1 MCRRRLALLLA
12 LSLIS
17 GYAPLC
23 PKAGAQAQSTDK
35 AKSQDQTVTKPNAQA
50 GQKQQPAPSEKQIEK
65 VMHDVFNVGV
75 GQRMTVFL
83 RNGDTLHGTLA
94 QIREETFEVSEVDMR
109 QTLTVRYDEVK
120 KVRSGYGGVNLFTG
134 KTTNAPPRGVRIA
147 LFSGLAFLLALPIIM
162 IATSKN

>member
-1 MCRRRLALLLA
+1 MCRRCSALVLA
-12 LSLIS
+12 LSLIACYS
-17 GYAPLC
+17 PLRLN
-23 PKAGAQAQSTDK
+23 ARAQAQSTDK

-120 KVRSGYGGVNLFTG
+120 KIRGGYGGVNLFTG

>member
-12 LSLIS
+12 LSLILS
-17 GYAPLC
+17 YAPLC

-35 AKSQDQTVTKPNAQA
+35 AKSQDQTVTKPHAQA
-50 GQKQQPAPSEKQIEK
+50 GQKQQPAPSEKQTEK

-120 KVRSGYGGVNLFTG
+120 KIRSGYGGVNLFTG

-147 LFSGLAFLLALPIIM
+147 LFSALATLLAIPIIM
-162 IATSKN
+162 VVTAKN

>member
-1 MCRRRLALLLA
+1 LLLA
-12 LSLIS
+12 LSLILS
-17 GYAPLC
+17 YAPLC
-23 PKAGAQAQSTDK
+23 PKAGAQAQSTDQ
-35 AKSQDQTVTKPNAQA
+35 ARSQDQTVTKPNAQA
-50 GQKQQPAPSEKQIEK
+50 GQKQPAPSEKQIEK

-120 KVRSGYGGVNLFTG
+120 KIRGGYGGVNLFTG